1 MADLQHAAKQ
11 FCSWFVYFLLTSVMN
26 YIALMFVKFVMVQ
39 GKIRR
44 NRLQTK
50 DMYNIAYSLLEQI
63 TTLQNYMIQFP
74 FAKSSRT
81 IPLHDNS
88 LAQNSRLF
96 LRTFLYSSSLF
107 AFCQPMPYCTN
118 QTSHHCMWNLIKTNI
133 ASVYHV
139 EIDNVKMVQL
149 R

>member
-26 YIALMFVKFVMVQ
+26 YIALVFVKFVMVQ

-74 FAKSSRT
+74 FAKS
-81 IPLHDNS
+81 
-88 LAQNSRLF
+88 
-96 LRTFLYSSSLF
+96 
-107 AFCQPMPYCTN
+107 
-118 QTSHHCMWNLIKTNI
+118 
-133 ASVYHV
+133 
-139 EIDNVKMVQL
+139 
-149 R
+149 